1 MLRGERKENM
11 NDNEIVALFFARN
24 ENAISAAAEK
34 YGRYC
39 HTIAH
44 NILSSRPD
52 AEECVNDTYLN
63 AWNSIPPQKPDNL
76 AAYLGKITR
85 NLALNRWKRN
95 SVAKRGSGQVEIAL
109 SELENC
115 IPDNAGVEQAVE
127 DAVIVSVIN
136 RFLYADSPKNRNI
149 FIRRYWYLCTIRE
162 IADSYEM
169 SESNVKV
176 LLFRMRS
183 ELKKQLEKEGV
194 YL

>member
-1 MLRGERKENM
+1 MLREERKENM
-11 NDNEIVALFFARN
+11 NDNEIVALFFARK

-85 NLALNRWKRN
+85 NLALNRSLFVG
-95 SVAKRGSGQVEIAL
+95 SVRCV
-109 SELENC
+109 
-115 IPDNAGVEQAVE
+115 
-127 DAVIVSVIN
+127 
-136 RFLYADSPKNRNI
+136 
-149 FIRRYWYLCTIRE
+149 
-162 IADSYEM
+162 
-169 SESNVKV
+169 
-176 LLFRMRS
+176 
-183 ELKKQLEKEGV
+183 
-194 YL
+194 